1 MFDVEMIVFFVILS
15 ILFLRQFAIYKQ
27 PSKINYAPLLIVIG
41 VSGSLLHLMLHPQSD
56 DVVLLL
62 RESAIP
68 LFVSLMMYFI
78 LNILNQAQHSSSILH
93 EEALRKK
100 FLEDM
105 QVVKEELSYL
115 SQEITE
121 GNSTDE
127 MQSFQSVRA
136 VFQEDIAA
144 LHVIQDNQKLFLQK
158 FEDMMIRQHEGLK
171 SFEEF
176 SNVKMPEF
184 DTIIHRHIEMLR
196 IAEQDHFNKIKTA
209 LESNESQKCDVNET
223 LGTILSSINSL
234 HHSGDAIAKAVVEK
248 TTGELTRLF
257 QEYENYL
264 NRLHSQSETLST
276 SIKENESLLFTLK
289 ERSESVVQ
297 QMVVVSKNM
306 DKVHATTQ
314 EIGDIDIPIEKL
326 SSQISR
332 LERESLTIKDEIKMF
347 LKELERLKKEEL
359 LHRTQEIE
367 QLSSA
372 LNDKIDAT
380 LEKLYE
386 QYHLAQ
392 NDISSTVKE
401 LASRS
406 KLQQT
411 YTDEIRK

>member
-1 MFDVEMIVFFVILS
+1 MI
-15 ILFLRQFAIYKQ
+15 Y
-27 PSKINYAPLLIVIG
+27 
-41 VSGSLLHLMLHPQSD
+41 
-56 DVVLLL
+56 
-62 RESAIP
+62 
-68 LFVSLMMYFI
+68 LMMYFI

-115 SQEITE
+115 SEEITQA
-121 GNSTDE
+121 NSTDE
-127 MQSFQSVRA
+127 MHSFQSVRA

-158 FEDMMIRQHEGLK
+158 FEDMMTRQHEGLK

-248 TTGELTRLF
+248 IAGELTRLF

-314 EIGDIDIPIEKL
+314 ELGDIDIPIEKL
-326 SSQISR
+326 SLQISR

-347 LKELERLKKEEL
+347 SKELERLKKEEL

-372 LNDKIDAT
+372 LNDKIDTT

>member
-1 MFDVEMIVFFVILS
+1 MLDVEMIVFFIILS
-15 ILFLRQFAIYKQ
+15 VLFLRQFAIYKQ

-41 VSGSLLHLMLHPQSD
+41 VSGSLLHFMLHPQSED
-56 DVVLLL
+56 ITLLL

-93 EEALRKK
+93 EEALRQK
-100 FLEDM
+100 FLKDM

-115 SQEITE
+115 SEEITA
-121 GNSTDE
+121 GNSASE
-127 MQSFQSVRA
+127 MNSFQSVRT

-158 FEDMMIRQHEGLK
+158 FEDMMARQHDGLK

-176 SNVKMPEF
+176 STIKMPEF

-209 LESNESQKCDVNET
+209 LESTESQKCDVNET
-223 LGTILSSINSL
+223 LGTILSTLNSL
-234 HHSGDAIAKAVVEK
+234 QNSSDSIAKSVLEQ
-248 TTGELTRLF
+248 TTGDLTRIF
-257 QEYENYL
+257 SEYESYL
-264 NRLHSQSETLST
+264 NRLHAQSETLST
-276 SIKENESLLFTLK
+276 SIKESEALLFTLK

-306 DKVHATTQ
+306 DKIHANTQ
-314 EIGDIDIPIEKL
+314 EVGDINVPIEKL
-326 SSQISR
+326 SSQVSR
-332 LERESLTIKDEIKMF
+332 LEHESITIKDEINAFSKQ
-347 LKELERLKKEEL
+347 LETLKKEEL
-359 LHRTQEIE
+359 AHREHEIE
-367 QLSSA
+367 QLSVS

-411 YTDEIRK
+411 YLSDSQK

>member
-1 MFDVEMIVFFVILS
+1 MLDVEMIVFFIILS
-15 ILFLRQFAIYKQ
+15 VLFLRQFAIYKQ

-41 VSGSLLHLMLHPQSD
+41 VSGSLLHFMLHPQSED
-56 DVVLLL
+56 ITLLL

-93 EEALRKK
+93 EEALRQK
-100 FLEDM
+100 FLKDM

-115 SQEITE
+115 SEEITA
-121 GNSTDE
+121 GNSASE
-127 MQSFQSVRA
+127 MNSFQSVRT

-158 FEDMMIRQHEGLK
+158 FEDMMARQHDGLK

-176 SNVKMPEF
+176 STIKMPEF

-209 LESNESQKCDVNET
+209 LESTESQKCDVNET
-223 LGTILSSINSL
+223 LGTILSTLNSL
-234 HHSGDAIAKAVVEK
+234 QNSSDSIAKSVLEQ
-248 TTGELTRLF
+248 TTGDLTRIF
-257 QEYENYL
+257 SEYESYL
-264 NRLHSQSETLST
+264 NRLHAQSETLST
-276 SIKENESLLFTLK
+276 SIKESEALLFTLK

-306 DKVHATTQ
+306 DKIHANTQ
-314 EIGDIDIPIEKL
+314 EVGDINVPIEKL
-326 SSQISR
+326 SSQVSR
-332 LERESLTIKDEIKMF
+332 LEHESIKIKDEINAFSKQ
-347 LKELERLKKEEL
+347 LETLKKEEL
-359 LHRTQEIE
+359 AHREHEIE
-367 QLSSA
+367 QLSVS

-411 YTDEIRK
+411 YLSDSQK